1 MLLQTFYEQVAS
13 TLTSMP
19 QLLDFELSG
28 MHWAS
33 SCQVNGAS
41 QKRIWQ
47 AVPMITVPDHH
58 IEDNWDFTSDY
69 AYVY

>member
-1 MLLQTFYEQVAS
+1 
-13 TLTSMP
+13 MP

-33 SCQVNGAS
+33 SCQVNGAG

-47 AVPMITVPDHH
+47 AAPMSTVPDHH

>member
-1 MLLQTFYEQVAS
+1 
-13 TLTSMP
+13 MP
-19 QLLDFELSG
+19 KLLDFELSG

-33 SCQVNGAS
+33 SYQANGAS

-47 AVPMITVPDHH
+47 AAPMSTTPDHL

-69 AYVY
+69 AYAY